1 MILAPQWP
9 GALNAS
15 EILIERRLAGPP
27 PGCCPWAIAAAHW
40 HSTPGII
47 AATARRGVLRLQ
59 RRPAARRPNGHPHP
73 SAGAVRGQ
81 RLSALQVATARNGS
95 KCSALQVRD
104 TQRAIK
110 APLAGVLDTN
120 REVPAQLRENSS
132 NTEPPS
138 GPSIRPLATAL
149 RSRQER
155 RLHTYAL
162 ANDAPPPLPRR
173 SRFAAVHA
181 KMSAR
186 RSCSAC
192 QSARAPFL
200 RTLLLLALSL
210 WQSSATSFII
220 STVAAPPRSSQE
232 RPRDCSAASR
242 CRTDALALRRHIVH
256 GVTRNRC
263 HIRGHT
269 RPGFRPPNTNLPE
282 RLADLPAAHSCASRC
297 AFLPITSHP

>member
-1 MILAPQWP
+1 MLIWERNLGGPPAGAASATPDVRRELQRRLAPCPPGRGMHCAMLAPQWP

-47 AATARRGVLRLQ
+47 AATARRGVLRLP

-95 KCSALQVRD
+95 KCSALQVCD

-110 APLAGVLDTN
+110 APLAGVLGTN

-138 GPSIRPLATAL
+138 AA
-149 RSRQER
+149 
-155 RLHTYAL
+155 
-162 ANDAPPPLPRR
+162 LPRE
-173 SRFAAVHA
+173 
-181 KMSAR
+181 
-186 RSCSAC
+186 
-192 QSARAPFL
+192 
-200 RTLLLLALSL
+200 TLL
-210 WQSSATSFII
+210 
-220 STVAAPPRSSQE
+220 
-232 RPRDCSAASR
+232 
-242 CRTDALALRRHIVH
+242 
-256 GVTRNRC
+256 
-263 HIRGHT
+263 
-269 RPGFRPPNTNLPE
+269 
-282 RLADLPAAHSCASRC
+282 
-297 AFLPITSHP
+297 